1 LSKVKSL
8 EWVVK
13 NSQLLISY
21 SLDYES
27 KDISLSAQI
36 IKKFVD
42 NIHIV
47 KKTKD
52 FIEYIKDGTLSKEFN
67 SVLNISK
74 RR

>member
-1 LSKVKSL
+1 M
-8 EWVVK
+8 VK